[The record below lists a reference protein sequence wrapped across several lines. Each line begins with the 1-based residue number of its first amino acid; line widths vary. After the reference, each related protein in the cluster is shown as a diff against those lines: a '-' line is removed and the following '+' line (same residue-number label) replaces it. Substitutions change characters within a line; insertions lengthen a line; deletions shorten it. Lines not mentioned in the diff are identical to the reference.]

1 MLKARGP
8 LPRRDVSLGEWFKE
22 QRAVENKL
30 NELENLKRELDRDYD
45 EGRDYKEKAVR
56 FHELYEQMNR
66 EMLELSY
73 KTNYRFELR
82 MEVSE

>member
-8 LPRRDVSLGEWFKE
+8 LPRRGISLGEWFEE
-22 QRAVENKL
+22 QRTVENKL
-30 NELENLKRELDRDYD
+30 IELENLKCELDRDYD
-45 EGRDYKEKAVR
+45 EGRDYKEKAIR

-82 MEVSE
+82 VEAE